1 MVSKVVKIL
10 ATGDF
15 QLDKSFGTLGE
26 HAVLF
31 RKQLMATFNEVIM
44 KHASDHDLVLIAG
57 DLFDRKATPTSVIE
71 AAADTMARCTTHCVV
86 LPGNHDPVNSG
97 IPSVLAEALH
107 QRGATHVHVAVK
119 REPIPLPKLGLTLY
133 PAPLFRKDDISDQW
147 SWIPDRTKEDGFRV
161 ALMHGA
167 LDSLPNGMIPKNL
180 AKTKDL
186 DLVICGDQHGPSS
199 GDDEASDLF
208 NLDTSRARKLYYAM
222 APEAQHINQNF
233 TGAYLSITLDK
244 KGSIVNEE
252 RIQVG
257 ELRFINV
264 HHEFRADEN
273 EPTETIKSYF
283 SQFKERPPELTSIR
297 LTLDGELTSDTF
309 VALQSELTD
318 QIQRWPLLDLRNNI
332 KLVDE
337 ISTINETEPVI
348 KTLMEAVKENERL
361 DSKMKAKI
369 MELLRLNL
377 GRWN

>member
-86 LPGNHDPVNSG
+86 LPRNHDPVNSG

-119 REPIPLPKLGLTLY
+119 RKPIPLPKLGLTLY

-167 LDSLPNGMIPKNL
+167 LDSLPNGCE
-180 AKTKDL
+180 
-186 DLVICGDQHGPSS
+186 V
-199 GDDEASDLF
+199 
-208 NLDTSRARKLYYAM
+208 
-222 APEAQHINQNF
+222 
-233 TGAYLSITLDK
+233 YL
-244 KGSIVNEE
+244 
-252 RIQVG
+252 
-257 ELRFINV
+257 
-264 HHEFRADEN
+264 
-273 EPTETIKSYF
+273 
-283 SQFKERPPELTSIR
+283 
-297 LTLDGELTSDTF
+297 
-309 VALQSELTD
+309 
-318 QIQRWPLLDLRNNI
+318 
-332 KLVDE
+332 
-337 ISTINETEPVI
+337 
-348 KTLMEAVKENERL
+348 
-361 DSKMKAKI
+361 
-369 MELLRLNL
+369 
-377 GRWN
+377 